1 MGKQFIYNHLVY
13 LNETNAM
20 GGVVYYSNYSKWQ
33 GIVREAFF
41 IRCVPEW
48 QQILAEV
55 LKGNVGMITVEE
67 YSSFIHHAYFG
78 DEIVIKAVAKDIQKF
93 NFKIAYEMTKEGQ
106 QEIIYQGWQ
115 KIAFSDNKGKFIP
128 IPEPFLKA
136 ALEHASSG
144 EVEQYKARYL
154 KSGDKVIQNLLS

>member
-1 MGKQFIYNHLVY
+1 MGKIFIYDHLVY

-48 QQILAEV
+48 QQILSEV
-55 LKGNVGMITVEE
+55 LKGNVEMITVEE
-67 YSSFIHHAYFG
+67 HSNFIHHAYFG
-78 DEIVIKAVAKDIQKF
+78 EEIVIKAIARDIQKF
-93 NFKIAYEMTKEGQ
+93 NFKISYEMTKKNEQ
-106 QEIIYQGWQ
+106 KIIYQGWQ
-115 KIAFSDNKGKFIP
+115 KIAFSDNKGRFIP

-136 ALEHASSG
+136 ALEHAS
-144 EVEQYKARYL
+144 EDEIEQYKKRYL
-154 KSGDKVIQNLLS
+154 KTGHEVVQSIL